1 MGKEISTFGN
11 IEIEKKN
18 FFVKRVLFSERRR
31 YLKNISI

>member
-18 FFVKRVLFSERRR
+18 VFVKRVLFSERRR